1 MGKAQSSK
9 LVLMLVV
16 IMLAVAVI
24 NEFALKQHSQKENAA
39 APAQYATVT
48 LFPQNAKPLQIKAEV
63 ASTEE
68 QITKGLMFRQ
78 SLADNEGMLF
88 VYHDSAVRNF
98 WMKNT
103 PIPLDMIFIAE
114 NETIAKI
121 HHAVPCT
128 SDPCPLYNSG
138 GPVKYVLEV
147 NANLT
152 ADYGIEEGGKV
163 KIIQ

>member
-16 IMLAVAVI
+16 ILLAVAVI
-24 NEFALKQHSQKENAA
+24 NEFALKQHSQEENAA
-39 APAQYATVT
+39 ASTQYATVM

-63 ASTEE
+63 TSTEE
-68 QITKGLMFRQ
+68 QITQGLMFRQ

-88 VYHDSAVRNF
+88 VYPDSAVRNF

-103 PIPLDMIFIAE
+103 LIPLDMIFIAE

-128 SDPCPLYNSG
+128 SDPCQLYSSEE
-138 GPVKYVLEV
+138 PVKYVLEV
-147 NANLT
+147 NGNLT
-152 ADYGIEEGGKV
+152 NYYGIKEGSKV
-163 KIIQ
+163 EID